1 MDAAEGSTKPATEEI
16 RKLQK
21 LVMKDSGGAPATP
34 LAPGRHRREAG
45 DSICRALLDPQ
56 GMPLS
61 EALGLVNRMRQQ
73 TADFGL
79 RLLRCAAQMRES
91 GTDPD
96 PRRLLT
102 LLSHAQGGARIA
114 HALIPYMRS
123 PDPQVRSKAALL
135 IARSGLNP
143 EWALRQ
149 LKDPD
154 PRVRANVVEGIG
166 ASPEPRRFLEA
177 LRRAAQ
183 DPHHRVATTALI
195 VLFHLGEETAAEALR
210 QMASHPDPRFR
221 AAAAWAM
228 GQVGDA
234 QFEPV
239 LQTLRRDPHHAVR
252 FCALRTLVRRN
263 GRRAS

>member
-1 MDAAEGSTKPATEEI
+1 MDAAEGNPKPASEAI
-16 RKLQK
+16 QKLQK
-21 LVMKDSGGAPATP
+21 LVMKDSGGAPTARNASGEP
-34 LAPGRHRREAG
+34 RRETP
-45 DSICRALLDPQ
+45 DLLCRALLDPQ
-56 GMPLS
+56 GPPLS
-61 EALGLVNRMRQQ
+61 QAIRLAHRMREE
-73 TADFGL
+73 TPDLGL
-79 RLLRCAAQMRES
+79 RLLRCAAEMRES

-102 LLSHAQGGARIA
+102 LLCQAQGEVRVAY
-114 HALIPYMRS
+114 ALMPYMRS
-123 PDPQVRSKAALL
+123 ADPQVRSKAALL

-154 PRVRANVVEGIG
+154 PRVRANVIEGIG
-166 ASPEPRRFLEA
+166 SSPEPRRFLEA
-177 LRRAAQ
+177 LRQAAR
-183 DPHHRVATTALI
+183 DRHHRVATTALI
-195 VLFHLGEETAAEALR
+195 ALFRLGEESAADALR
-210 QMASHPDPRFR
+210 EMASHPDSRFR

-228 GQVGDA
+228 GQIGAA

-252 FCALRTLVRRN
+252 FCALRALVRHK